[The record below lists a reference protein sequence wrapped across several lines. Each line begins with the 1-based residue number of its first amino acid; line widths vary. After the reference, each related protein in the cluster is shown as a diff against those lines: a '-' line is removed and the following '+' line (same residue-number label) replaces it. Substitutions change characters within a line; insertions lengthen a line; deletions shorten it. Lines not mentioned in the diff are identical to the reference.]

1 MNNLYINRN
10 LEKEMIEAKKYFP
23 VMTITGPRQSG
34 KTTIIKKVFNE
45 LPYLSLEDLDI
56 RAFAINDP
64 RGFLLQNSQG
74 LILDEV
80 QNTPQLLSY
89 IQTIVD
95 ENPSYKYVLSG
106 SAQFSVLHQIT
117 QSLAGRTAMF
127 ELLPLS
133 ISELTNSN
141 KLYNLNKTLFS
152 GFYPAIYADRNIPKY
167 LYPSYIKTYI
177 ERDVRDILNI
187 KDLHTFQIFLKLCA
201 GRIGSILNISE
212 LANEVGVAV
221 NTIKSWLSI
230 LEASYII
237 TLLPPYFENSRKR
250 LIKSPKLYF
259 YDTGLACALLDINE
273 EETLN
278 HDKMRGHLFEN
289 MIITD
294 FIKQRFNSGKAN
306 DLSFYRDSNGN
317 EIDLLIPNKNNFTAL
332 EIKSSSTYHTDFQ
345 KGFKSI
351 SETLAPKLTNKVIVY
366 TGDLENLSSDIKLIN
381 WQNVHKLM

>member
-1 MNNLYINRN
+1 
-10 LEKEMIEAKKYFP
+10 
-23 VMTITGPRQSG
+23 MTITGPRQSG

-45 LPYLSLEDLDI
+45 LPYLSLEDLDV

-64 RGFLLQNSQG
+64 RGFLLQNPQG
-74 LILDEV
+74 MILDEV
-80 QNTPQLLSY
+80 QNAPQLLSY

-95 ENPSYKYVLSG
+95 ENPSYRYVLSG
-106 SAQFSVLHQIT
+106 SAQFSVLRQIT
-117 QSLAGRTAMF
+117 QSLAGRTVVF

-152 GFYPAIYADRNIPKY
+152 GFYPAIYAERNIPKY

-221 NTIKSWLSI
+221 NTIKSWISI

-289 MIITD
+289 MVITD
-294 FIKQRFNSGKAN
+294 FIKQRFNSGKTN

-317 EIDLLIPNKNNFTAL
+317 EIDLLIPNKNKFTAL

-345 KGFKSI
+345 KGFNSV
-351 SETLAPKLTNKVIVY
+351 SDALASKLENKAIVY
-366 TGDLENLSSDIKLIN
+366 AGDLENLSSDIKLIN
-381 WQNVHKLM
+381 WQNISKIM

>member
-1 MNNLYINRN
+1 MNDFYINRN

-45 LPYLSLEDLDI
+45 LPYLSLEDLDV

-74 LILDEV
+74 MILDEV
-80 QNTPQLLSY
+80 QNAPQLLSY

-95 ENPSYKYVLSG
+95 ENPSYRYVLSG
-106 SAQFSVLHQIT
+106 SAQFSVLRQIT
-117 QSLAGRTAMF
+117 QSLAGRTAVF

-141 KLYNLNKTLFS
+141 KLYDLNKTLFS
-152 GFYPAIYADRNIPKY
+152 GFYPAIYVERNIPKY

-212 LANEVGVAV
+212 LANEIGVAV
-221 NTIKSWLSI
+221 NTIKSWISI

-289 MIITD
+289 MVIID
-294 FIKQRFNSGKAN
+294 FIKQRFNSGKTN

-317 EIDLLIPNKNNFTAL
+317 EIDLLIPNKNKFIAL

-345 KGFKSI
+345 KGFNSV
-351 SETLAPKLTNKVIVY
+351 SDALASKLENKAIVY
-366 TGDLENLSSDIKLIN
+366 AGDLENLSSDIKLIN
-381 WQNVHKLM
+381 WQNISKLM